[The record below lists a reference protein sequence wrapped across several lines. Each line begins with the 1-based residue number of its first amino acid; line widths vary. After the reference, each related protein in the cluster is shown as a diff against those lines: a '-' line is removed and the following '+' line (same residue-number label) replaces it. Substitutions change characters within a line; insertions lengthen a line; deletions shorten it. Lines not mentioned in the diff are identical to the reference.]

1 MNLDLSDE
9 YNGYITYPFNRKNP
23 RNRLNFELRKV
34 TVACDNP
41 EAAKNTE
48 RDSNCFIPVPFNS
61 LINNLY
67 KLLYL
72 F

>member
-1 MNLDLSDE
+1 MYLSDE
-9 YNGYITYPFNRKNP
+9 LKGYVKLLFNRKRTFNS
-23 RNRLNFELRKV
+23 LNFELRKV
-34 TVACDNP
+34 TVACNNP